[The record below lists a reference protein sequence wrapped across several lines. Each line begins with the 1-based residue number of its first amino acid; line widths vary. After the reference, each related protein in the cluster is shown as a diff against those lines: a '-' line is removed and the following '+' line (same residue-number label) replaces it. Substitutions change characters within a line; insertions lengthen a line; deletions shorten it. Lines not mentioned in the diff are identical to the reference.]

1 MAAIDS
7 IDTAAVQSLG
17 DYAPDDVIAAVDGV
31 LSQGAGA
38 VSYVELYHRW
48 ERQQWRTEDLDFA
61 PDARDWQE
69 RLSDAQ
75 RRQLMWFMA
84 LFFHGEER
92 VAMELTPFIDA
103 APTPDQQIFLTT
115 QVVDEARHAR
125 FFDKFYREAL
135 GFTQPTIGDRLAAVK
150 DQLSGG
156 FRDLFGPVL
165 TGVTNRMRRGDHSL
179 ETFVRGI
186 VTYHLTI
193 EGVVALSGQRHVL
206 QFFREDAI
214 MPGFRN
220 GFTAVARDESRH
232 VNFGMKFLKEAV
244 LEDPRMIAVIHDQL
258 AIAIPAANR
267 IFDPPPGENGPGEL
281 LGFTMGDL
289 HAYGFETLQKRL
301 HSIDV
306 PPPFHWKK
314 EVAAA

>member
-1 MAAIDS
+1 
-7 IDTAAVQSLG
+7 
-17 DYAPDDVIAAVDGV
+17 
-31 LSQGAGA
+31 
-38 VSYVELYHRW
+38 
-48 ERQQWRTEDLDFA
+48 
-61 PDARDWQE
+61 
-69 RLSDAQ
+69 
-75 RRQLMWFMA
+75 
-84 LFFHGEER
+84 
-92 VAMELTPFIDA
+92 MELAPFIDC
-103 APTPDQQIFLTT
+103 APTVDQQVFLTT

-135 GFTQPTIGDRLAAVK
+135 GFEQGSMEDRLAAVK

-156 FRDLFGPVL
+156 FKDLFGPVL
-165 TGVTNRMRRGDHSL
+165 VAVTTRMRRGDHSL

-206 QFFREDAI
+206 QFFRDAGI

-232 VNFGMKFLKEAV
+232 VNFGMKFLKEAAAS
-244 LEDPRMIAVIHDQL
+244 DPGVIAVIHDQI
-258 AIAIPAANR
+258 AIALPAANR
-267 IFDPPPGENGPGEL
+267 IFDPPAGENGPGEL

-289 HAYGFETLQKRL
+289 YNYGFETLQKRL
-301 HSIDV
+301 RAIDV
-306 PPPFHWKK
+306 PPPFIYRR